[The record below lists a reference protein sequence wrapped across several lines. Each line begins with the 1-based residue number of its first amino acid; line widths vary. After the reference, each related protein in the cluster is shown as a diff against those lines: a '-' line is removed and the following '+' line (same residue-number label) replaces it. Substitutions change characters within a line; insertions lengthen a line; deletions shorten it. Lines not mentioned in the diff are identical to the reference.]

1 MRRRGLTLLGSLAF
15 FLALSGTVA
24 AQQGQP
30 PTGDPMADP
39 ILNLLVTAIGTAI
52 YMGMV
57 LVVGGITV
65 FLAPDFVRSVDSE
78 IRESPV
84 LAGLVGLGLFVGIL
98 VVIVLF
104 VLVAF
109 TGIGLLIA
117 IPGFLALFVVGL
129 LAEAMVAVSVGFVLA
144 GVLDR
149 EGIALGWA
157 FLVGLLAITVVAVIP
172 IVGLLTFVLTAV
184 GFGGLAIH
192 LWNRF
197 RGDEDDE
204 PEPEEPDEGTWAAS
218 DHVASEPDGPNES
231 EGPDDYSRS

>member
-1 MRRRGLTLLGSLAF
+1 MTRRGLTLLGSLAF

-24 AQQGQP
+24 AQGGQP
-30 PTGDPMADP
+30 AGDSMADP
-39 ILNLLVTAIGTAI
+39 ALNLLVTAIGTAI

-65 FLAPDFVRSVDSE
+65 FLAPDFVRGVDRE

-98 VVIVLF
+98 VVVVLL

-129 LAEAMVAVSVGFVLA
+129 LAEAMIAVSVGFVLA

-149 EGIALGWA
+149 EGIGLGWA

-184 GFGGLAIH
+184 GAGGLAIH

-197 RGDEDDE
+197 QGEDDG
-204 PEPEEPDEGTWAAS
+204 PEPEEPDEGAWTAS
-218 DHVASEPDGPNES
+218 DHVASEPDGPNEPGTS
-231 EGPDDYSRS
+231 DDYSRS